1 MHNIFLI
8 HNNCFLYNMWHLL
21 DCRVMSPGSY
31 DAILRSKWKRRL
43 RSRNY
48 FPFWSP
54 WVHLGVLMWFVLL
67 HKLLYIIVCNI
78 ILFRLAIS
86 WSVVFDLRLL
96 ITPLVS
102 SNFSLD
108 KLIISKYHFT
118 STHKVVHA
126 LKIMT

>member
-1 MHNIFLI
+1 
-8 HNNCFLYNMWHLL
+8 
-21 DCRVMSPGSY
+21 
-31 DAILRSKWKRRL
+31 
-43 RSRNY
+43 
-48 FPFWSP
+48 
-54 WVHLGVLMWFVLL
+54 MWFVLL
-67 HKLLYIIVCNI
+67 HKSLYIIVCNI
-78 ILFRLAIS
+78 ILFRLAIA

-108 KLIISKYHFT
+108 RLIISKYHFT